1 MFYSKAWKR
10 YLFLFLL
17 LLVGAG
23 VSVPIYYIYQQTKTI
38 LLQETQNNAI
48 NSAHT
53 IAAFLSSDIERYR
66 PLSEATELE
75 EGSELHQSYVQ
86 YSSLMRT
93 IKERNDATFIYTSK
107 YLDDQT
113 SAFVLDGEEPGSML
127 FSPFGSHDSMDGQ
140 ELYTFQQ
147 GELSVTDLMD
157 DPEWGVYLS
166 AYAPIIDGRDQSVV
180 GLVGVDYSQDHFSHL
195 TRKVAWI
202 LNISFAIFTIV
213 LTVGLYTA
221 ILTIHQRSGL
231 DDLTGLGNKR
241 AFNRSLHLE
250 LGDARKRNQHFVLCM
265 LDIDYFK
272 SINDTYGHPVGDV
285 VLKNIGRILLNVSEK
300 NRSCYRIGGDEFA
313 LILPATTLSMAEQ
326 IKTDLHKQLAGLEI
340 LSLKSEKISASI
352 GMAEWIPGITAET
365 LINLADKDLY
375 EQKRIRTRLAHH

>member
-1 MFYSKAWKR
+1 
-10 YLFLFLL
+10 
-17 LLVGAG
+17 
-23 VSVPIYYIYQQTKTI
+23 
-38 LLQETQNNAI
+38 
-48 NSAHT
+48 
-53 IAAFLSSDIERYR
+53 
-66 PLSEATELE
+66 
-75 EGSELHQSYVQ
+75 
-86 YSSLMRT
+86 
-93 IKERNDATFIYTSK
+93 
-107 YLDDQT
+107 
-113 SAFVLDGEEPGSML
+113 ML

-147 GELSVTDLMD
+147 GKLSVTDLMD

-231 DDLTGLGNKR
+231 DELTGLGNKR

-250 LGDARKRNQHFVLCM
+250 LGDARKRNQNFVLCM

-313 LILPATTLSMAEQ
+313 LILPATTLSMAEK